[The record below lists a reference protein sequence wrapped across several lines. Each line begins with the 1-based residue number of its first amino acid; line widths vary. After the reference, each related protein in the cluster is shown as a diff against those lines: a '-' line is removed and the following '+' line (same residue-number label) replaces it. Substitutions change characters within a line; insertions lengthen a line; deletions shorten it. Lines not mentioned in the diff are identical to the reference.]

1 MPVDLNTVSVKEK
14 TPQGETVMLSEDIT
28 TYGPVGGNTN
38 QLKPN
43 EDISNFTK
51 TAAVSVSPANSF
63 SDLYAPL
70 NNYLHKGNPIVL
82 FTLTVVL
89 LAYYFLFRSISPQTQ
104 IQPIAPTPGTSL
116 LEILMWGMF
125 IFLVLINGVQ
135 YFFSIDA
142 KTAVKNLFSEKPEV
156 EITVYDDEK
165 IDSKPVLDMDEV
177 FHVPKNIYNF
187 DQAKAL
193 CKAYDSRLATF
204 EEVQKA
210 YQDGAEWCTYG
221 WSEGQHA
228 LYPTQM
234 KTWKKLNGI
243 GAKRGEENKYKGHEH
258 DCGRP
263 GINGGY
269 IKNENVKFG
278 VNCFGAKP
286 AIRPEE
292 ESIMGET
299 QPQIPL
305 SKEEKEKNKQVE
317 FYKKHIPDIM
327 ISPYNYDNWSSI

>member
-1 MPVDLNTVSVKEK
+1 MSIDSNAASVENNKP
-14 TPQGETVMLSEDIT
+14 TGETVMLSEDTIT
-28 TYGPVGGNTN
+28 VGPAGNNNSSN
-38 QLKPN
+38 QLKSD

-63 SDLYAPL
+63 SDLYSPL

-82 FTLTVVL
+82 FTLTVVI
-89 LAYYFLFRSISPQTQ
+89 LAYYFLFRSIGPQTQ
-104 IQPIAPTPGTSL
+104 MQPVAPTPGTSL
-116 LEILMWGMF
+116 LEILMWGIF
-125 IFLVLINGVQ
+125 IFLVLINGLQ

-156 EITVYDDEK
+156 EITVYDEK
-165 IDSKPVLDMDEV
+165 KIESKPIRNLDEV
-177 FHVPKNIYNF
+177 FHIGKNIYNY

-221 WSEGQHA
+221 WSDGQYA

-234 KTWKKLNGI
+234 KTWKKLQQ
-243 GAKRGEENKYKGHEH
+243 KQYKGHEH

-278 VNCFGAKP
+278 VNCFGTKP

-292 ESIMGET
+292 EAKMGET
-299 QPQIPL
+299 HPQIPL